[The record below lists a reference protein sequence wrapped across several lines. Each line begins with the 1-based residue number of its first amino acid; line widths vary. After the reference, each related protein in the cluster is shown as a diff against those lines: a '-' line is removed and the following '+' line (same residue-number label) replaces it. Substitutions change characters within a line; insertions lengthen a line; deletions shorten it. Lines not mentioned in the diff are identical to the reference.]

1 MKNAIIY
8 FLLVA
13 SLFSCEKIERTTY
26 RILVSNY
33 DSVDYQVQYQYKDTI
48 IDTLLTAYAYNNKDF
63 INLSF
68 NRGTDDQ
75 VLPAYTKEEFLEE
88 VQTLKV
94 FRMVGGDT
102 LYYGGSVDYCLN
114 KDNWEYHYAEDYVYA
129 IHEYALRIA
138 KD

>member
-13 SLFSCEKIERTTY
+13 SIFSCEKIERTTY
-26 RILVSNY
+26 WTHVSNY
-33 DSVDYQVQYQYKDTI
+33 DSVDYQLQYQYKDTI
-48 IDTLLTAYAYNNKDF
+48 IDTLLTAYAYNHLDR

-68 NRGTDDQ
+68 DRGDINQ

-88 VQTLKV
+88 FRTLKI

-102 LYYGGSVDYCLN
+102 VYYGGSKDYCLD
-114 KDNWEYHYAEDYVYA
+114 KDNWYYDYSEDYVYRR
-129 IHEYALRIA
+129 HEYFLRLGR
-138 KD
+138 D

>member
-8 FLLVA
+8 SLLVA
-13 SLFSCEKIERTTY
+13 SLFSCEKNEHTTY
-26 RILVSNY
+26 RIFVSNH
-33 DSVDYQVQYQYKDTI
+33 DSVDYQLQYQYKDII
-48 IDTLLTAYAYNNKDF
+48 IDTFLTAYAYNNVELID
-63 INLSF
+63 LSL
-68 NRGTDDQ
+68 NRGIEDQ

-102 LYYGGSVDYCLN
+102 VYYGGSVDYCLN
-114 KDNWEYHYAEDYVYA
+114 KDNWDYHYAEDYVYA
-129 IHEYALRIA
+129 IHEYALRLG